1 MSVPIAD
8 FGVNG
13 KFPSS
18 VGGTGTTVKYFPRNV
33 AYTAG
38 ATWVASPSTPS
49 SSKGTGCLLVPGDG
63 KLNGQL
69 FTVKACGDFLQAAT
83 ESSSEVTVALY
94 AVTGNILSS
103 PTYTQLAITAAYANA
118 ADAVSYPWALECT
131 LFGDTASGIVGGSYT
146 PWVAGV
152 LGTRATTTN
161 VLTSIDFN
169 AGNSL
174 MNFAPFGLVVG
185 VTFGQSFAANAA
197 NLYQFVIEA

>member
-18 VGGTGTTVKYFPRNV
+18 VGGTGTSVKYFPRNV
-33 AYTAG
+33 SYTAG

-69 FTVKACGDFLQAAT
+69 FVVKACGDFLQAAT

-103 PTYTQLAITAAYANA
+103 PTYTQLAVTAAYANP
-118 ADAVSYPWALECT
+118 ADAVSYPWSLVTT
-131 LFGDTASGIVGGSYT
+131 LYGDTSSGLCGGYYT
-146 PWVAGV
+146 PSVAGV
-152 LGTRATTTN
+152 LGTTATSSS
-161 VLTSIDFN
+161 VLTGINFN
-169 AGNSL
+169 TGNSL
-174 MNFAPFGLVVG
+174 MNNAPFGLVIG

-197 NLYQFVIEA
+197 NLYQLVIEA